1 MANVKMVTD
10 MYNDKENKRETAANI
25 IAIAIIFAV
34 LQIIG
39 MIICMLV
46 FQNNLIMSII
56 VMMISNVILYRL
68 MWNKRMLIENSY
80 KKWYY

>member
-1 MANVKMVTD
+1 MANIKMVTD

-25 IAIAIIFAV
+25 IAIATIFAV

-56 VMMISNVILYRL
+56 VMALSNIVLYKL
-68 MWNKRMLIENSY
+68 M
-80 KKWYY
+80 

>member
-1 MANVKMVTD
+1 MANIKMVTD

-25 IAIAIIFAV
+25 IAITIIFAV

-56 VMMISNVILYRL
+56 VMALSNIVLYKL
-68 MWNKRMLIENSY
+68 M
-80 KKWYY
+80 